1 MGYLI
6 KFYALRKK
14 SEVIKF
20 NIPKFET
27 VIKNKQTETMKQRS
41 GSWKYHQSNKNVLRL
56 AKIKKKERNKLPMSG
71 LKQEI
76 FIADPPDSKRIIR
89 CYK

>member
-20 NIPKFET
+20 NIPKFEI
-27 VIKNKQTETMKQRS
+27 VIKKTSKGQFNKSRNPNPLKILIFRAEAEYCDHRDQHKSLIKDYIEMK
-41 GSWKYHQSNKNVLRL
+41 
-56 AKIKKKERNKLPMSG
+56 
-71 LKQEI
+71 
-76 FIADPPDSKRIIR
+76 
-89 CYK
+89 